1 MKTMDSSK
9 QGREEND
16 TTRVVVSYSLTG
28 NNDALAASIA
38 SAFQAEHI
46 RITEARPR
54 TNGTIALDMLF
65 NRTPKVNTEVDSVK
79 DSDFVIF
86 VGPVWMGHVASP
98 LRACFKRLKDRLGR
112 YAFVSISG
120 GADGPNPKLA
130 DELKKRVGKEPVA
143 LIDLHIA
150 DLLPSDQKPTREDT
164 SSYQLTEKDV
174 RALTDTI
181 GRTLQSTLEA
191 LELEGN

>member
-1 MKTMDSSK
+1 MMDSSK

-16 TTRVVVSYSLTG
+16 TTRVVVVSYSLTG

-46 RITEARPR
+46 RITESMPR

-98 LRACFKRLKDRLGR
+98 LRACFKRLKGRLGR

-120 GADGPNPKLA
+120 GANGPNPKLA
-130 DELKKRVGKEPVA
+130 HELKKRVGKEPVA

-150 DLLPSDQKPTREDT
+150 DLLSSDQKPTREDT
-164 SSYQLTEKDV
+164 SSYCLTEKDI
-174 RALTDTI
+174 RALTDTAME
-181 GRTLQSTLEA
+181 TLQDA
-191 LELEGN
+191 LKTVKPKGG